1 MKAKISI
8 TVLLIILI
16 TSLIS
21 VMGQEKTDKKKQEE
35 EVQKKKEQVSIIIDG
50 KKVNSEKDLQK
61 AMAEALEAEEKSL
74 KARKDLGVLDNQAY
88 LKEAQSLQGYKEKL
102 DDMRNKREN
111 WYDQSSFSVNPRVAM
126 PFFEQGVNNVYS
138 IYPGNKENTSLSIS
152 KTLEDVTFSTDF
164 YYDVKDGSSNISF
177 YVSGSL
183 KAGEL
188 KITLK
193 KPDKTAFQELTI
205 SPLADVNW
213 NQQFKWDEDETEGY
227 LGKWTISISAAKAN
241 GNYRVQVNSR

>member
-35 EVQKKKEQVSIIIDG
+35 ENQKKKEQVSIIVDG
-50 KKVNSEKDLQK
+50 KKLNSEKDLQK
-61 AMAEALEAEEKSL
+61 AMADALEAEEKSL

-88 LKEAQSLQGYKEKL
+88 LKEAQSLQEYKEKL
-102 DDMRNKREN
+102 DVLRNKREN
-111 WYDQSSFSVNPRVAM
+111 WYDQSGFRVSPQMVM
-126 PFFEQGVNNVYS
+126 PFNEQGTNNVYS
-138 IYPGNKENTSLSIS
+138 FYPGNKENTSLSIS
-152 KTLEDVTFSTDF
+152 KTLEDVTSSTDF
-164 YYDVKDGSSNISF
+164 FYDVKDGSSNISF
-177 YVSGSL
+177 YVSGTL
-183 KAGEL
+183 KVGEL

-193 KPDKTAFQELTI
+193 KPDKTAFQEITI

-227 LGKWTISISAAKAN
+227 LGKWIISISAVKAN